1 MALQTGGSGQDVVL
15 KAAAAAGLPEPDD
28 FIVQAPEQDSEPSEE
43 LLAAQTV
50 FPSHLVSQVVQA
62 DPLEPESE
70 AGASGE
76 QTGPAGIAF
85 KPVSVDA
92 MFALAAQTGASSQS
106 TDSGGRVSPAAQTGA
121 SSQPMQ
127 ETRERRDSESKKAV
141 NERGL
146 PQMAAGPSSGTGF
159 SKRAAT
165 NKMPEATAATNK
177 MPANVCANSCW
188 LHLASGSLMVAAAV
202 CPLKHI
208 VLAAT
213 AQSHRVCA
221 RR

>member
-15 KAAAAAGLPEPDD
+15 KAAAAAGLPEPDN
-28 FIVQAPEQDSEPSEE
+28 FIVQPPEQGPDSEPSEE

-50 FPSHLVSQVVQA
+50 FPSQVVQA
-62 DPLEPESE
+62 DPPEPESE

-92 MFALAAQTGASSQS
+92 MFALAAQTGALSQS

-159 SKRAAT
+159 SKRATT

-188 LHLASGSLMVAAAV
+188 LHLASGSLMVTAAA
-202 CPLKHI
+202 CLLIHI

-213 AQSHRVCA
+213 VQSHRVCA